1 VGGGSTTTGGDEPE
15 ETETGGTDDSDD
27 GGGSSTAGG
36 GAFGGMLTQPTFS
49 YAQTP
54 FVGVPYTVKDY
65 DVELLKMMSRLGTG
79 KGLFS

>member
-1 VGGGSTTTGGDEPE
+1 
-15 ETETGGTDDSDD
+15 
-27 GGGSSTAGG
+27 
-36 GAFGGMLTQPTFS
+36 MLTQPTFS